1 MYFGDRHIP
10 VLHLVGLLVLTLK
23 RDQVS
28 AITRFDHTTLERF
41 KLPRTLTAAEWC
53 RLAESRVS
61 VPGTA
66 ARHMG

>member
-1 MYFGDRHIP
+1 MYFGDRHTP

-41 KLPRTLTAAEWC
+41 KLPRTLTAAE
-53 RLAESRVS
+53 
-61 VPGTA
+61 
-66 ARHMG
+66 